1 MNPQSVL
8 TLNERNIKV
17 LSVLFEFTQL
27 EPLLGHPLQKLSHLY
42 TCVVTNEVLVYLR
55 REFIRSLLIF
65 LILIVVVIIV
75 LIDLSR

>member
-27 EPLLGHPLQKLSHLY
+27 ESLLSDPLQKLSHLY
-42 TCVVTNEVLVYLR
+42 TCVVTNEVAVYLR
-55 REFIRSLLIF
+55 REFIRSLLVF
-65 LILIVVVIIV
+65 LILIVVVVV